1 MLRLTASAKTLCP
14 LRSQSELLE
23 VQTWTY
29 PFWGTVFKPLQIFC
43 RGVSKTN
50 VFLAAEKSLTAA
62 GIDRRRNNNEWT
74 ATGSRNVARP
84 ARQAPPCVWM
94 IYLGGGKRHS
104 VKAPQTH
111 MFPAPGFCSCV
122 SVGEHYSQNQ
132 DPKIKPHKDP
142 EYLSKV
148 NFELG
153 NIPQKCWASVRLS
166 FVICSLPP
174 KSFLC
179 SASHTSSRRAPPHA
193 LGGPSQQTRGKLNP
207 LRKCTQ
213 PVLLNGL
220 LNRWAS
226 FPSLCWI

>member
-1 MLRLTASAKTLCP
+1 MSIIFIRVQGECAADQGQIRVPCVPGLQVPKVCDFLDFMLHTSGASAETHSNQQLN
-14 LRSQSELLE
+14 
-23 VQTWTY
+23 
-29 PFWGTVFKPLQIFC
+29 
-43 RGVSKTN
+43 SK
-50 VFLAAEKSLTAA
+50 L
-62 GIDRRRNNNEWT
+62 
-74 ATGSRNVARP
+74 
-84 ARQAPPCVWM
+84 
-94 IYLGGGKRHS
+94 
-104 VKAPQTH
+104 
-111 MFPAPGFCSCV
+111 
-122 SVGEHYSQNQ
+122 
-132 DPKIKPHKDP
+132 
-142 EYLSKV
+142 V

-153 NIPQKCWASVRLS
+153 NIPQKCRASVRLS

-179 SASHTSSRRAPPHA
+179 SASHTPSRRAPPHA